1 MPTAVFACK
10 SSFCLVNLGSLYLTV
25 RLSILRG
32 HSLLLPP
39 LIEEFLIFQP
49 VQLFTCEDRL
59 QLPTS
64 LHMKPKLPNFSDF
77 KFSFNM
83 GEAWAH
89 MASKHIYINIVG
101 KNDTAGMKFPRTLI
115 FLPPTTSHY
124 EVFFFFFFFFDQK
137 IKYHYIACYVQT
149 IFTYFWI
156 IIYYI

>member
-1 MPTAVFACK
+1 MPTAIFACEL
-10 SSFCLVNLGSLYLTV
+10 SFCLVNLGSLYLTV

-101 KNDTAGMKFPRTLI
+101 KMIQQEWNFQELSYFFHQPPLTMKF
-115 FLPPTTSHY
+115 FS
-124 EVFFFFFFFFDQK
+124 FFSSFFEQK